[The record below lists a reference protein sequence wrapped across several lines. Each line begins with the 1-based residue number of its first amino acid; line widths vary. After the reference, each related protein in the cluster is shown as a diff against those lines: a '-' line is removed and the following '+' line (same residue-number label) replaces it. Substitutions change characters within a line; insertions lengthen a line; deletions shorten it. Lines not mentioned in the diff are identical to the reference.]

1 MFVALLRRSGC
12 SSLYSVGVDVRS
24 FTPQEWM
31 FVALL
36 RRGGMFIALF
46 RSPTLRSFGVRCVL
60 IRESYK
66 HPAPSERDV
75 FSYPRAINILL
86 LRSAMCSHTR
96 SYKHPAPSERDV
108 FSYPEL

>member
-1 MFVALLRRSGC
+1 MFVALLRRS
-12 SSLYSVGVDVRS
+12 
-24 FTPQEWM
+24 
-31 FVALL
+31 
-36 RRGGMFIALF
+36 GMFIALF
-46 RSPTLRSFGVRCVL
+46 RSPTLRSYGARCVL
-60 IRESYK
+60 IPGAINILLLRSAMCSHTRSYK

>member
-1 MFVALLRRSGC
+1 MFVALLRRS
-12 SSLYSVGVDVRS
+12 
-24 FTPQEWM
+24 
-31 FVALL
+31 
-36 RRGGMFIALF
+36 GMFIALF

-86 LRSAMCSHTR
+86 LRRAMCSHTR

-108 FSYPEL
+108 FSYPRAINILLLRSDKLDCYGDKLDC